1 MSGVG
6 RSNDG
11 RIDDEED
18 WPDDNGWDVEVSED
32 DSWIQNP
39 LSRLPK
45 DINSSKDQ
53 VVKRRSTKTGGG
65 RKRKRGRGKVVTANM
80 VPIKQEQPDEVAV
93 NISSTAATTTTTTTT
108 VPMTILPSGA
118 HPQIPLYTNSLI
130 SQPPEPLGVIESSI
144 GGTTI
149 KKEPSEDVLL
159 VPFNVE
165 EGCKTVD
172 SSSIVLVADQTL
184 RSSEVVS
191 STVGTSAA
199 TYKDLKNLSEY
210 LLELNQK
217 NLEFMELRQKL
228 REEYEQRMTETEEK
242 MKQTEQEIDRVLL
255 QMQNLKNPQ
264 GPEGK
269 LSSPHSTPPVR

>member
-53 VVKRRSTKTGGG
+53 VVKRRSTKTGGE
-65 RKRKRGRGKVVTANM
+65 RKRGRGKVVTANM

-93 NISSTAATTTTTTTT
+93 NISSTAATTTTTTT

-130 SQPPEPLGVIESSI
+130 SQPPEPLAVIESSI

-149 KKEPSEDVLL
+149 KNEPSEDKLL
-159 VPFNVE
+159 VPLNVE

-210 LLELNQK
+210 LLELNKK

-255 QMQNLKNPQ
+255 QMQNLKKPMGTRGETVIPSQ
-264 GPEGK
+264 HTT
-269 LSSPHSTPPVR
+269 S